1 VGVAGELYITGAG
14 LARGYLKR
22 PGLTAERFIADPYA
36 IESGARMYRTG
47 DLARWRE
54 DGMLDFIGRTDAQV
68 KIRGFRIELGEIEAA
83 LHSLPEIAE
92 AVVALR
98 EDASS
103 GRQLVAY
110 VVPSNGALP
119 EHSALRRRLNQRL
132 PAHMLPSIIV
142 PMEELPRS
150 PNGKI
155 DRGALP
161 AAVRHTHDVRAPRSQ
176 EEIAL
181 CAMFAE
187 VLRRKQV
194 GVEDDFFAL
203 GGDSLSAMRM
213 LGRVCSAF
221 GVALS
226 LRDFYSASTVSGLAN
241 LIQAIQFTA
250 APIQAGETS
259 LDEEVFEE
267 EEI

>member
-1 VGVAGELYITGAG
+1 
-14 LARGYLKR
+14 
-22 PGLTAERFIADPYA
+22 
-36 IESGARMYRTG
+36 M
-47 DLARWRE
+47 
-54 DGMLDFIGRTDAQV
+54 
-68 KIRGFRIELGEIEAA
+68 
-83 LHSLPEIAE
+83 
-92 AVVALR
+92 
-98 EDASS
+98 
-103 GRQLVAY
+103 
-110 VVPSNGALP
+110 N
-119 EHSALRRRLNQRL
+119 
-132 PAHMLPSIIV
+132 
-142 PMEELPRS
+142 ELPRS

-161 AAVRHTHDVRAPRSQ
+161 AALRHTHEVRAPQSR

-187 VLRRKQV
+187 VLSRKHV

-203 GGDSLSAMRM
+203 GGDSLSAMR
-213 LGRVCSAF
+213 LVGRVCSAF

-226 LRDFYSASTVSGLAN
+226 LRDFYSESTVGGLAN

-250 APIQAGETS
+250 APVQAGERS